1 MLSSSNRDA
10 PVQLSDQLLAL
21 LTIVSLIG
29 VVVLGSALTVV
40 ALRLRRLRT
49 GYDAVLDPARREDLF
64 EVLERRFGEVEQL
77 REAIAVVHRNTEHLR
92 SLLRAAVSRVG
103 VVRYDAFDDMG
114 GALSFS
120 AAILDESGDGVVLSS
135 INGRTE
141 ARTYAKPV
149 TGGTSSYNLSPEE
162 EAAIDAAL
170 TGERQAVVNPPRRRR
185 GRAAS

>member
-1 MLSSSNRDA
+1 M
-10 PVQLSDQLLAL
+10 
-21 LTIVSLIG
+21 
-29 VVVLGSALTVV
+29 
-40 ALRLRRLRT
+40 
-49 GYDAVLDPARREDLF
+49 
-64 EVLERRFGEVEQL
+64 
-77 REAIAVVHRNTEHLR
+77 VHRNTEHLR
-92 SLLRAAVSRVG
+92 NLLRAAVSRVG

-120 AAILDESGDGVVLSS
+120 AALLDESGDGVVLSS

-149 TGGTSSYNLSPEE
+149 IGGTSSYNLSPEE